1 MVSKTPYPVEPG
13 ETIRTTSRANA
24 VLTFEDGSRVEL
36 AGNSSFTLEETASS
50 SYSMG
55 LGFGRLKAFVEK
67 IAARRPRVRTP
78 PSAVSAVRGTEF
90 QVEVLGDGTTN
101 VDLYKGLL
109 AVDDN
114 HGRQILLHPNE
125 TTRINMMGLGASKRT
140 PTRREIQRA
149 RFRDMVHGEIAH
161 DMRRQRSIRGRPG
174 NPGLADYQR
183 GKTVINAFG
192 QTVRVEGTSSARR
205 PTSSISWCST
215 AARGRGST
223 ISLTS
228 GLSIRRFRPT

>member
-1 MVSKTPYPVEPG
+1 MRAERASHPFCPRTSFLAAGFLSLFIVFQGTPAWARATLTQVSGTVEVHSQDWIVVSKTPYPVEPG

-67 IAARRPRVRTP
+67 IAARRFQVRTP
-78 PSAVSAVRGTEF
+78 TAVAAVRGTEF
-90 QVEVLGDGTTN
+90 QVEVLGDGSTSI
-101 VDLYKGLL
+101 DLYKGLL

-149 RFRDMVHGEIAH
+149 RFRDMVHGEIA
-161 DMRRQRSIRGRPG
+161 S
-174 NPGLADYQR
+174 
-183 GKTVINAFG
+183 
-192 QTVRVEGTSSARR
+192 
-205 PTSSISWCST
+205 
-215 AARGRGST
+215 
-223 ISLTS
+223 
-228 GLSIRRFRPT
+228 